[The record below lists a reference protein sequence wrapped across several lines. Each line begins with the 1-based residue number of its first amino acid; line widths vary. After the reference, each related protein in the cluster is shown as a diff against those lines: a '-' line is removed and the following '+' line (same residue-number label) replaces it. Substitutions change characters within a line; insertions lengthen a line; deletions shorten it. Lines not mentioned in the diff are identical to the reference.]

1 MSTRRLSARTPLA
14 PPRTRA
20 RRDGRPLFV
29 TSAHLAASYPE
40 LSAME
45 SGLIVAWHAF
55 ERWMVRCMTAADPK
69 GRDLAPID
77 VLVLHHVNHRGTAK
91 RLADVCFVINVED
104 THVVSYSLR
113 KLAGSGLLHGEKRGK
128 EVLFRT
134 TPAGR
139 ALCERY
145 KRVRDACLV
154 PAFSKKDEE
163 ADRLAGVAEVLRA
176 QVGAYDQASR
186 AATVSLGVDGEP
198 GEPSN

>member
-1 MSTRRLSARTPLA
+1 MPRAPKAPKA
-14 PPRTRA
+14 PPRTQG
-20 RRDGRPLFV
+20 RRGGHPLFV

-55 ERWMVRCMTAADPK
+55 ERWMVRCMTAADPR
-69 GRDLAPID
+69 GSDLAPID

-113 KLAGSGLLHGEKRGK
+113 KLAGAGLLQGEKRGK
-128 EVLFRT
+128 EVFFRT
-134 TPAGR
+134 TAAGR
-139 ALCERY
+139 GLCERY

-154 PAFSKKDEE
+154 PAFSRSDEE
-163 ADRLAGVAEVLRA
+163 VDRLAAVAEVLRA

-186 AATVSLGVDGEP
+186 AATVSLGEDGERAD
-198 GEPSN
+198 PSA

>member
-1 MSTRRLSARTPLA
+1 MSTRRVEPRA
-14 PPRTRA
+14 PRPPWAAPTWKP
-20 RRDGRPLFV
+20 RDGRPLFV

-45 SGLIVAWHAF
+45 SGLIVAWQAF

-69 GRDLAPID
+69 RRDLAPID
-77 VLVLHHVNHRGTAK
+77 VLVLHHVNHRGSAK
-91 RLADVCFVINVED
+91 RMADVCFVINVED

-113 KLAGSGLLHGEKRGK
+113 KLSGAGLVRGEKRGK
-128 EVLFRT
+128 EVFFST
-134 TPAGR
+134 TQAGR

-145 KRVRDACLV
+145 KKVRDACLV
-154 PAFSKKDEE
+154 PAFSRTDLE

-186 AATVSLGVDGEP
+186 GATVSLGHDGEP
-198 GEPSN
+198 NG

>member
-1 MSTRRLSARTPLA
+1 
-14 PPRTRA
+14 
-20 RRDGRPLFV
+20 V

-45 SGLIVAWHAF
+45 SGLIVAWQAF

-77 VLVLHHVNHRGTAK
+77 VLVLHHVNHRGSAK

-113 KLAGSGLLHGEKRGK
+113 KLAGMGLLHGEKRGK
-128 EVLFRT
+128 EVLFST
-134 TPAGR
+134 TTAGR

-145 KRVRDACLV
+145 KKVRDACLV
-154 PAFSKKDEE
+154 PAFTRSEEE
-163 ADRLAGVAEVLRA
+163 ADKLAGVADVLRA

-186 AATVSLGVDGEP
+186 AATVSLGVDVEP
-198 GEPSN
+198 GGPAT